1 MLLQMLFCI
10 TVENVR
16 LLLRHIDFFFNA
28 RNLYLKRSIKNR
40 QIKLIQ
46 F

>member
-16 LLLRHIDFFFNA
+16 LLLRHIDFFFLMLVIYIYKKA
-28 RNLYLKRSIKNR
+28 LKIG
-40 QIKLIQ
+40 KLS
-46 F
+46 